1 MARCVGYL
9 AMLAMC
15 ATLAGCR
22 RPPDRDTAG
31 QSETQAPVLTYRIA
45 VGMKLSVALS
55 ILADADA
62 EDMCLNYDMVLS
74 AHGWSDSREVPR
86 SGCYR
91 LPDDTA
97 VWLMS
102 TGPRDGR
109 DERFVLTSIALGGAD
124 DFSKARSQR
133 DKFVKHRVEKL
144 TMSNDGV
151 ISFVPHVESF
161 RNRRD

>member
-9 AMLAMC
+9 AILAMC
-15 ATLAGCR
+15 ATFPGCR
-22 RPPDRDTAG
+22 RPPDRDTTRP
-31 QSETQAPVLTYRIA
+31 SETQAPAMTYQIA
-45 VGMKLSVALS
+45 VGMKLSTALS
-55 ILADADA
+55 TLADADA

-74 AHGWSDSREVPR
+74 GHDAPESRKVWR

-102 TGPRDGR
+102 TGPRDGL
-109 DERFVLTSIALGGAD
+109 DERFVVTSIALGGAD
-124 DFSKARSQR
+124 DFAKSHSARN
-133 DKFVKHRVEKL
+133 KFVKHRVGEL

-151 ISFVPHVESF
+151 IGFVPHKKPDTE
-161 RNRRD
+161 